1 MRKDSFN
8 NDYMYSFRAD
18 TILKLLSHASSK
30 PPVQETLK
38 VAESSKVLDGVIH
51 VDADGLEEEETQ
63 ENVEE
68 KVVEQQKQV
77 EEGAASQEQDEDS
90 LRIPGLED
98 LEEAME
104 TSGFQTPSGN
114 IDHKQ

>member
-8 NDYMYSFRAD
+8 TDYMYSFRAD

-38 VAESSKVLDGVIH
+38 VAESSKVIDGVIH
-51 VDADGLEEEETQ
+51 VDADGLEEKTQ
-63 ENVEE
+63 EHVEK

-77 EEGAASQEQDEDS
+77 EEAAASQEQDEDS

>member
-1 MRKDSFN
+1 MRKDSFGT
-8 NDYMYSFRAD
+8 DYMYSFRAD

-51 VDADGLEEEETQ
+51 VDADGLEEKTQ
-63 ENVEE
+63 EHVEE

-77 EEGAASQEQDEDS
+77 EEAAASQEQDEDS

-104 TSGFQTPSGN
+104 TSGFPTPSGD
-114 IDHKQ
+114 IDPKP